1 MGDRTCDTAPRA
13 AISERS
19 NLAALPLKQAH
30 LRRSTLQRPE
40 SNEPE
45 RLLRE
50 GVAQSARQS
59 TPCSGAR
66 TSMVLLP
73 GCTAHGYPRPRVARA
88 RSAVPPAPVSARL
101 FLARLRSPLFAA
113 TGPGQR
119 RGCTGEIAGAD
130 PTARPLRRGA
140 RPRFLAPAI
149 TLGFAGRCARERR
162 IGLLSCPSPR
172 RGWGMEDG
180 RGATRAPAHE
190 LRDARVALYGSGA
203 AMPPTTAV
211 RSTAAHAEE
220 RRSGSVPRDQHHCFL
235 PP

>member
-1 MGDRTCDTAPRA
+1 
-13 AISERS
+13 
-19 NLAALPLKQAH
+19 
-30 LRRSTLQRPE
+30 
-40 SNEPE
+40 
-45 RLLRE
+45 
-50 GVAQSARQS
+50 VARSARQP

>member
-1 MGDRTCDTAPRA
+1 VIELAIPHHVRPFQNSQIWLRCLSNWHIFEDRLSSDQN
-13 AISERS
+13 RS
-19 NLAALPLKQAH
+19 NLSAA
-30 LRRSTLQRPE
+30 
-40 SNEPE
+40 E
-45 RLLRE
+45 RGR
-50 GVAQSARQS
+50 ARSARQP

-220 RRSGSVPRDQHHCFL
+220 RRSGSVPGDQHHCFL